1 MNIYGFEAIGFDGQL
16 VKVEVDIRRGIPALD
31 VVGLPDSAVREAGE
45 RVRAAI
51 RNAGYQFPLDRIL
64 VNLAPAGIRKAG
76 AAFDLAMAAAIL
88 LASGQLPHCGMD
100 MVLLGELELSGAVR
114 GVPGVMAAVAAGL
127 AADVPCFLVPKEN
140 AEEAR
145 VLAGTAACQVRALG
159 ELTVLFGRLLA
170 GYAPRDS
177 GARDDTEGSP
187 GQAPS
192 ADEGLNPYA
201 EDMAELCGQAELKR
215 ALEIAAAGGHHVLLF
230 GPPGAGKT
238 MAARRMPGLMPP
250 LDGEDALVATKLHS
264 LAGALPSGSGL
275 LSAAPFRAPH
285 HSASAEG
292 ILGGGK
298 LNRPGEI
305 SLAHG
310 GILFLD
316 EAPEFR
322 SDVLQALREPL
333 EEGFIS
339 IARADRTVRYP
350 SSFLLVLACNP
361 CPCGKLGRAGSVC
374 LCSFHELK
382 RYWKRL
388 GAALLD
394 RIDIRVPVRPVDPGE
409 LAQRD
414 AEGSA
419 SIRERVQEARQ
430 FQRKRYV
437 DEPWSLNARLSPQG
451 IQRYIRLDEGV
462 SASFAAAAAAEA
474 WSSRACHGI
483 LRVARTIADLAGE
496 SAIRQ
501 SHVDEAMALRRYGDE
516 NLYWQLP

>member
-1 MNIYGFEAIGFDGQL
+1 MDIYAFEAIGFDGQL

-64 VNLAPAGIRKAG
+64 VNLAPAGLRKAG
-76 AAFDLAMAAAIL
+76 AAFDLAIAAAIL
-88 LASGQLPHCGMD
+88 LASGQLPQSAKD
-100 MVLLGELELSGAVR
+100 MVVLGELELSGRVR
-114 GVPGVMAAVAAGL
+114 RVPGVMAAVAAGL
-127 AADVPCFLVPKEN
+127 AASIPCFLVPRDN

-145 VLAGTAACQVRALG
+145 VLAGAAVCRVGGLG
-159 ELTVLFGRLLA
+159 ELSSIFGRLLA
-170 GYAPRDS
+170 GYAPEESCAFDNAAGRACQTPQS
-177 GARDDTEGSP
+177 GAD
-187 GQAPS
+187 QA
-192 ADEGLNPYA
+192 LRL
-201 EDMAELCGQAELKR
+201 EDMAELCGQAQLKR
-215 ALEIAAAGGHHVLLF
+215 ALEVAAAGGHHVLLF

-238 MAARRMPGLMPP
+238 MAARRMPGLLPP
-250 LDGEDALVATKLHS
+250 LDGEDALIATKLYS
-264 LAGALPSGSGL
+264 LAGALPAGSGL
-275 LSAAPFRAPH
+275 LSAAPFRTPH

-333 EEGFIS
+333 EEGYIS

-374 LCSFHELK
+374 LCSFNDVK

-388 GAALLD
+388 GSALLD

-409 LAQRD
+409 LAQS
-414 AEGSA
+414 ALEGSSA
-419 SIRERVQEARQ
+419 ICERVKKARGIQRERYVREA
-430 FQRKRYV
+430 
-437 DEPWSLNARLSPQG
+437 WSLNGRLSPLG
-451 IQRYIRLDEGV
+451 IQRYIKLDGTLM
-462 SASFAAAAAAEA
+462 ASFAAAAAKDAL
-474 WSSRACHGI
+474 SSRACHGI

-496 SAIRQ
+496 SAIAP

>member
-1 MNIYGFEAIGFDGQL
+1 MNIYAFEAIGFDGQL

-64 VNLAPAGIRKAG
+64 VNLAPAGLRKAG
-76 AAFDLAMAAAIL
+76 AAFDLAIAAAIL
-88 LASGQLPHCGMD
+88 LASGQLPQSGMD
-100 MVLLGELELSGAVR
+100 MLLLGELELSGTVR
-114 GVPGVMAAVAAGL
+114 AVPGVMAAVAAGL
-127 AADVPCFLVPKEN
+127 AASIPCFLVPREN

-145 VLAGTAACQVRALG
+145 VLAGAAACQIGALA
-159 ELTVLFGRLLA
+159 ELALVFGRLLA
-170 GYAPRDS
+170 GYAPKDS
-177 GARDDTEGSP
+177 RVCDDADFGP
-187 GQAPS
+187 GQAGP
-192 ADEGLNPYA
+192 AGGDCGPYL

-238 MAARRMPGLMPP
+238 MAARRMPGLLPP
-250 LDGEDALVATKLHS
+250 LEGADALVATKLHS
-264 LAGALPSGSGL
+264 LAGVLAPGSGL
-275 LSAAPFRAPH
+275 LSAAPFRTPH

-374 LCSFHELK
+374 LCSFHDIK
-382 RYWKRL
+382 RYWRRL

-394 RIDIRVPVRPVDPGE
+394 RIDIRVPVLPVHPGE
-409 LAQRD
+409 LGHRAG
-414 AEGSA
+414 AGSA
-419 SIRERVQEARQ
+419 AIRERVKKARRIQRERYEGEA
-430 FQRKRYV
+430 
-437 DEPWSLNARLSPQG
+437 WSLNARLGPQG
-451 IQRYIRLDEGV
+451 IQRYIRLNE
-462 SASFAAAAAAEA
+462 SLAATFAAAASADAL
-474 WSSRACHGI
+474 SSRACHGI
-483 LRVARTIADLAGE
+483 LRVARTIADLSGE
-496 SAIRQ
+496 KDIDK
-501 SHVDEAMALRRYGDE
+501 SHIEEAMALRRYGEE
-516 NLYWQLP
+516 NLFWQLP

>member
-1 MNIYGFEAIGFDGQL
+1 MDIYAFEAIGFDGQL

-64 VNLAPAGIRKAG
+64 VNLAPAGVRKAG
-76 AAFDLAMAAAIL
+76 ASFDLAIAAAIL
-88 LASGQLPHCGMD
+88 LASGQLPRTAMD
-100 MVLLGELELSGAVR
+100 MLVLGELELSGAVR
-114 GVPGVMAAVAAGL
+114 AVPGVMAAVAAGL
-127 AADVPCFLVPKEN
+127 AAAIPCFLVPRDN

-145 VLAGTAACQVRALG
+145 VLAGSAACRVGALG
-159 ELTVLFGRLLA
+159 ELTLIFGKLLA
-170 GYAPRDS
+170 GKAPVDS
-177 GARDDTEGSP
+177 GLAGEAGSGD
-187 GQAPS
+187 GQAQKPGERQVS
-192 ADEGLNPYA
+192 RL

-215 ALEIAAAGGHHVLLF
+215 ALEVAAAGGHHVLLF

-238 MAARRMPGLMPP
+238 MAARRMPGLLPP
-250 LDGEDALVATKLHS
+250 LDGEDALIATKLYS
-264 LAGALPSGSGL
+264 LAGALPAGSGL
-275 LSAAPFRAPH
+275 LSAAPFRTPH

-333 EEGFIS
+333 EEGYVS

-350 SSFLLVLACNP
+350 SNFLLVLACNP

-374 LCSFHELK
+374 LCSFNDIK
-382 RYWKRL
+382 RYWRRL
-388 GAALLD
+388 GSALLD
-394 RIDIRVPVRPVDPGE
+394 RIDIRVPVRPVDPSE
-409 LAQRD
+409 LARR
-414 AEGSA
+414 ASEGSSA
-419 SIRERVQEARQ
+419 IRERVKKARGI
-430 FQRKRYV
+430 QRLRYAR
-437 DEPWSLNARLSPQG
+437 ESWSLNGRLSPLG
-451 IQRYIRLDEGV
+451 IQRYIELEDKLM
-462 SASFAAAAAAEA
+462 AFFAAAAAADA
-474 WSSRACHGI
+474 LSSRACHGI

-496 SAIRQ
+496 SAIGQ
-501 SHVDEAMALRRYGDE
+501 PHVEEAMALRRYGEE
-516 NLYWQLP
+516 NLFWQLP